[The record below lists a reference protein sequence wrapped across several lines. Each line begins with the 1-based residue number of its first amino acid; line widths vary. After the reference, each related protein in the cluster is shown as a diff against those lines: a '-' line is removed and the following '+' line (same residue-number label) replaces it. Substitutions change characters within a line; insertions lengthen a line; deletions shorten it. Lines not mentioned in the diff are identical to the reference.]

1 MSDTDTFLSEVPPAD
16 PAGTTPRSE
25 DSTTGGASST
35 FDSANGTFGA
45 ANSTFDTA
53 SSAFGSENS
62 TTGGQ
67 TNSTDSQ
74 SNGSPAPPLMDQ
86 AKQQAQKVVEQTQ
99 QKAGEVLD
107 QAKTHS
113 KSWAEDKKQAV
124 AQSLSDVAMA
134 VLQTGE
140 SLRGQSPDIGKF
152 ADMTDRAAEAADKA
166 AGYLRDTS
174 VDQMIGEVESFG
186 RREPVLFLIG
196 AAAIGFMAARFL
208 KSSGRSVQST
218 PGYNPDR
225 LLPVPSDNQF

>member
-1 MSDTDTFLSEVPPAD
+1 MSDTDTILSESPTAD
-16 PAGTTPRSE
+16 VAGSAPGRE
-25 DSTTGGASST
+25 NGANTS
-35 FDSANGTFGA
+35 
-45 ANSTFDTA
+45 
-53 SSAFGSENS
+53 
-62 TTGGQ
+62 
-67 TNSTDSQ
+67 
-74 SNGSPAPPLMDQ
+74 PPLMDQ

-124 AQSLSDVAMA
+124 AQSLSDVAVA

-152 ADMTDRAAEAADKA
+152 ADVTDRAAEAADKA
-166 AGYLRDTS
+166 ASYLRDTS

-186 RREPVLFLIG
+186 RREPMLFLIG

-208 KSSGRSVQST
+208 KSSGRSSRGT

-225 LLPVPSDNQF
+225 LLPVPANNQF